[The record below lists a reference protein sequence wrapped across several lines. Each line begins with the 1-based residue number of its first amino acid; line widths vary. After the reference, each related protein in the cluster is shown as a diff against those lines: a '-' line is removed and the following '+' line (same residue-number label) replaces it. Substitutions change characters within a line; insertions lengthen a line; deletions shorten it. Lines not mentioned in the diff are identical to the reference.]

1 VAGPPSHQRTEGE
14 PTKTEGEPV
23 RVVGLVLRSVARRTG
38 QFFVR
43 LFHRLT
49 GRHEG

>member
-1 VAGPPSHQRTEGE
+1 
-14 PTKTEGEPV
+14 
-23 RVVGLVLRSVARRTG
+23 VVGLVLRSAARRTG

-49 GRHEG
+49 GRRES

>member
-1 VAGPPSHQRTEGE
+1 
-14 PTKTEGEPV
+14 
-23 RVVGLVLRSVARRTG
+23 VVGLVLRSAARRTW

-49 GRHEG
+49 GRREG

>member
-1 VAGPPSHQRTEGE
+1 M
-14 PTKTEGEPV
+14 
-23 RVVGLVLRSVARRTG
+23 VGLVLRSATRRTG

-49 GRHEG
+49 GRHEGYRQARRVPLASRQVCR